1 MPVGDSPLGEV
12 IGRHLKGYS
21 IARKNTDAVTSEFTR
36 QMGEHGSILI

>member
-1 MPVGDSPLGEV
+1 MPVRDSPFGEV

-21 IARKNTDAVTSEFTR
+21 IARKNTDAVTSELTR